1 MSPRV
6 VLITGYSS
14 VFPSPSSIGKQADK
28 YKVHATMRNL
38 GKDNDLKQA
47 AAEHVRWS
55 IRPREF
61 LKPNL
66 HVSIS
71 STLSWRT
78 AITSTVNNA
87 GLGFPEALEQASLQE
102 IREIFETNFF
112 GPPLNDAY
120 CAAKLPWRAMAVSL
134 SHFNIKVS
142 VVEPGPI
149 STKFFDNV
157 LAGVMQTADEVANI
171 ITNDI
176 VENPKPH
183 FRNSTSQYVRNIIAQ
198 KFTTPDGDNHICGVI
213 EKAYNEDET
222 GIG

>member
-1 MSPRV
+1 
-6 VLITGYSS
+6 
-14 VFPSPSSIGKQADK
+14 
-28 YKVHATMRNL
+28 MRNL

-55 IRPREF
+55 GRGSDLGPSQLGVKEEYIKAAIKEILEAEGKIDVLSEREF

-112 GPPLNDAY
+112 GPV
-120 CAAKLPWRAMAVSL
+120 R
-134 SHFNIKVS
+134 
-142 VVEPGPI
+142 
-149 STKFFDNV
+149 
-157 LAGVMQTADEVANI
+157 
-171 ITNDI
+171 
-176 VENPKPH
+176 PH
-183 FRNSTSQYVRNIIAQ
+183 FFRVPYSIRIRIYFRTNPRCNPTHSSL
-198 KFTTPDGDNHICGVI
+198 HS
-213 EKAYNEDET
+213 
-222 GIG
+222 